1 MSRQDES
8 WPCEMVRMGEDFPE
22 STMASPSRV
31 FALCPTCR
39 ELESCA
45 FAGSSPLLQMT
56 RDALAAQMELA
67 LALAGA
73 AERIEEDGEGD

>member
-1 MSRQDES
+1 MSRRDES
-8 WPCEMVRMGEDFPE
+8 WPCEMVRMGEGFPE
-22 STMASPSRV
+22 SAMASPLRV

-45 FAGSSPLLQMT
+45 FAGSNPLLQAA
-56 RDALAAQMELA
+56 RANLAAQERIA

-73 AERIEEDGEGD
+73 AERINEDDEGD